1 MGERK
6 VLNKYYPP
14 DFDPSKL
21 PRNIDR
27 DKKRE
32 PNQPQQHK
40 VRMMLPMSIRCKT
53 CGEFMGRGKKFNSR
67 KETVADE
74 DYFGIKIYRFYM
86 FCTRCAGEFTIK
98 TDPKNADYLTELGC
112 TRNFEPDKA
121 ERATKAVI
129 QEEQAEEEAG
139 DAMKALE
146 NRTAASKREMDILD
160 ALDEIRS
167 MNARASELD
176 PDQLFENIHSKLVEK
191 EQEELAAIEQADE
204 EEIKEVFALRRLD
217 GEEAPAVDAKLFQQ
231 ADSLTE
237 RIARPTAAMSVSSIL
252 RPKAEKKK
260 HKKRKKSGGLVS
272 Y

>member
-1 MGERK
+1 
-6 VLNKYYPP
+6 
-14 DFDPSKL
+14 
-21 PRNIDR
+21 
-27 DKKRE
+27 
-32 PNQPQQHK
+32 
-40 VRMMLPMSIRCKT
+40 
-53 CGEFMGRGKKFNSR
+53 MGRGKKFNSR

-121 ERATKAVI
+121 ERATKAVLR
-129 QEEQAEEEAG
+129 EEQDQEEAG

-176 PDQLFENIHSKLVEK
+176 PDKLFENIHSKLVEQ
-191 EQEELAAIEQADE
+191 EQEEIAAIERADE

-217 GEEAPAVDAKLFQQ
+217 GEELVLDAKLFQQ
-231 ADSLTE
+231 ADSLTD
-237 RIARPTAAMSVSSIL
+237 RIARPTAAVSVASIL
-252 RPKAEKKK
+252 RPKTDK
-260 HKKRKKSGGLVS
+260 KKRKKRSKKSGLVS